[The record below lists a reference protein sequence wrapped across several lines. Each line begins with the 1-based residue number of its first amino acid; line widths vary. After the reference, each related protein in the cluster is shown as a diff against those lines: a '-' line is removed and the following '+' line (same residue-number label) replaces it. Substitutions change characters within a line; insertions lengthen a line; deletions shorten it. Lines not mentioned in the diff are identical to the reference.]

1 MNNVKVIFTKDGS
14 KTLHMPE
21 HNEQYHS
28 IHGAINEAEHV
39 FIKNGLREC
48 EQDKLT
54 IFEMGFGTALNAF
67 MTYLESKKTSQNV
80 RYYTIENN
88 PLPLKLV
95 ESLEYPDILNARNEE
110 SIFSLLHTSEWN
122 ALTTITPT
130 FELYK
135 ISDDIQKLT
144 LDDKVDLVYYD
155 AFGPRVQADLWT
167 ERIFSV
173 ISAVMKPESILVTY
187 CAKGEVK
194 RILKRLGFVV
204 ETLTGPPG
212 KREMVRAKKIK

>member
-130 FELYK
+130 FELFK

-167 ERIFSV
+167 ERIFII

-204 ETLTGPPG
+204 ETLPGPPG

>member
-67 MTYLESKKTSQNV
+67 MTYLESKKRSQNV

>member
-130 FELYK
+130 FELFK

-167 ERIFSV
+167 ERIFSI

-204 ETLTGPPG
+204 ETLPGPPG

>member
-130 FELYK
+130 FELFK

-167 ERIFSV
+167 EKIFSI

-204 ETLTGPPG
+204 ETLPGPPG
-212 KREMVRAKKIK
+212 KREMIRAKKIK

>member
-122 ALTTITPT
+122 ALTTITPS
-130 FELYK
+130 FELFK

-167 ERIFSV
+167 ERIFSI

-204 ETLTGPPG
+204 ETLPGPPG

>member
-130 FELYK
+130 FELFK

-167 ERIFSV
+167 EKIFSI

>member
-95 ESLEYPDILNARNEE
+95 ESLEYPEILNARDEE

-130 FELYK
+130 FELFK

-155 AFGPRVQADLWT
+155 AFGPRVQAELWT
-167 ERIFSV
+167 ERIFSI

-204 ETLTGPPG
+204 ETLPGPPG
-212 KREMVRAKKIK
+212 KREMIRAKKIK

>member
-1 MNNVKVIFTKDGS
+1 
-14 KTLHMPE
+14 
-21 HNEQYHS
+21 
-28 IHGAINEAEHV
+28 
-39 FIKNGLREC
+39 
-48 EQDKLT
+48 
-54 IFEMGFGTALNAF
+54 MGFGTALNAF
-67 MTYLESKKTSQNV
+67 MTYLESKKMSQNV

-130 FELYK
+130 FELFK

-167 ERIFSV
+167 ERIFSI
-173 ISAVMKPESILVTY
+173 ISAVMKPKSILVTY

-204 ETLTGPPG
+204 ETLPGPPG
-212 KREMVRAKKIK
+212 KREMIRAKKIK

>member
-21 HNEQYHS
+21 LNEQYHS
-28 IHGAINEAEHV
+28 VHGAINEAEHV

-67 MTYLESKKTSQNV
+67 MTYLESKKTSQSV

-95 ESLEYPDILNARNEE
+95 ESLEYPDILNARNEG

-122 ALTTITPT
+122 AITTITPT
-130 FELYK
+130 FELFK

-167 ERIFSV
+167 ERIFSI
-173 ISAVMKPESILVTY
+173 ISAVMKPKSILVTY

-204 ETLTGPPG
+204 ETLAGPPG
-212 KREMVRAKKIK
+212 KREMIRAKKIK

>member
-130 FELYK
+130 FELFK

-167 ERIFSV
+167 ERIFSI

>member
-130 FELYK
+130 FELFK

>member
-95 ESLEYPDILNARNEE
+95 ESLEYPNTLNARNEE

-130 FELYK
+130 FELFK

-167 ERIFSV
+167 EKIFSI

-194 RILKRLGFVV
+194 RILKQLGFVV
-204 ETLTGPPG
+204 ETLPGPPG

>member
-14 KTLHMPE
+14 KTLYMPE
-21 HNEQYHS
+21 LNEQYHS
-28 IHGAINEAEHV
+28 IHGAINEAEYV
-39 FIKNGLREC
+39 FIKNGFLEC
-48 EQDKLT
+48 KQDKIT

-67 MTYLESKKTSQNV
+67 MTYLESNKTSQSI

-95 ESLEYPDILNARNEE
+95 ESLGYPERLNARNEE
-110 SIFSLLHTSEWN
+110 FVFSLLHTSEWN

-130 FELYK
+130 FELFK
-135 ISDDIQKLT
+135 ISDNIQKLA

-155 AFGPRVQADLWT
+155 AFGPRVQADLWN
-167 ERIFSV
+167 EKIFSK
-173 ISAVMKPESILVTY
+173 ISNVMKPESILVTY
-187 CAKGEVK
+187 CAKGELK
-194 RILKRLGFVV
+194 RILKRLGFIV
-204 ETLTGPPG
+204 ETLPGPPG

>member
-130 FELYK
+130 FELFK

-144 LDDKVDLVYYD
+144 LDEKVDLVYYD

>member
-1 MNNVKVIFTKDGS
+1 MFTFS
-14 KTLHMPE
+14 K
-21 HNEQYHS
+21 
-28 IHGAINEAEHV
+28 
-39 FIKNGLREC
+39 
-48 EQDKLT
+48 
-54 IFEMGFGTALNAF
+54 
-67 MTYLESKKTSQNV
+67 
-80 RYYTIENN
+80 
-88 PLPLKLV
+88 
-95 ESLEYPDILNARNEE
+95 

-130 FELYK
+130 FELFK

-167 ERIFSV
+167 ERIFSI

-204 ETLTGPPG
+204 ETLAGPPG
-212 KREMVRAKKIK
+212 KREMIRAKKIK

>member
-48 EQDKLT
+48 DQDKLT

-130 FELYK
+130 FELFK

-167 ERIFSV
+167 ERIFSI

>member
-95 ESLEYPDILNARNEE
+95 ESLEYPNTLNARNEE

-130 FELYK
+130 FELFK

-155 AFGPRVQADLWT
+155 AFGPRVQAHLWT
-167 ERIFSV
+167 ERIFSI

-194 RILKRLGFVV
+194 RILKQLGFVV
-204 ETLTGPPG
+204 ETLPGPPG